1 MRLSRPVVIGM
12 AVGAAVAILITAG
25 VIVGYELGRG
35 SPQSS
40 PTSQIQNQVASSPT
54 SHLVVAS
61 AASLLPDTSDFP
73 GIYVAIGQSVGGTG
87 GNPGES
93 ETLRGINGNPLSA
106 SAYITIYPTIAGAQE
121 RYQEAITL
129 GNPPPGLPLPRR
141 YGDEAKLVGQ
151 PATSSVSQLI
161 LQWRDRNVV
170 AGVTIYDNSGSV
182 SSQDMTAALFAI
194 ADLFSARIAGA

>member
-1 MRLSRPVVIGM
+1 VHFSRPVFIGV

-25 VIVGYELGRG
+25 VIVGFQLGRG
-35 SPQSS
+35 SPEAT
-40 PTSQIQNQVASSPT
+40 PTSQIQSPAASSPT

-73 GIYVAIGQSVGGTG
+73 GVYVAIGQSVGGAG

-121 RYQEAITL
+121 RYQEVITL
-129 GNPPPGLPLPRR
+129 GSPPPGLLLPRR
-141 YGDEAKLVGQ
+141 YGDEAKLFGQ

-182 SSQDMTAALFAI
+182 GSQAMTTGLFAI
-194 ADLFSARIAGA
+194 ADLFSARIAAA

>member
-1 MRLSRPVVIGM
+1 
-12 AVGAAVAILITAG
+12 
-25 VIVGYELGRG
+25 
-35 SPQSS
+35 
-40 PTSQIQNQVASSPT
+40 
-54 SHLVVAS
+54 
-61 AASLLPDTSDFP
+61 
-73 GIYVAIGQSVGGTG
+73 VGGAG

-121 RYQEAITL
+121 RYQEVITL
-129 GNPPPGLPLPRR
+129 GSPPPGLPLPRR

-182 SSQDMTAALFAI
+182 SSQDMTTALFVI
-194 ADLFSARIAGA
+194 ADLFSARVAAA